1 MFLHVQISFQVLE
14 SGSGDGYDGIFIGLK
29 DLYNNNTFYWDKPR
43 VVLGGFTNWM
53 TVPKRQPDETD
64 ENCVVLVFEG
74 FDAKEKGHHILAIN
88 NKYFNEFQLLYSLDK
103 THLYLHVGESMHKKN
118 TLMNILH
125 KDEKTIPRKMEI
137 LLSS

>member
-74 FDAKEKGHHILAIN
+74 FDAKEKGHHILVQLIIN
-88 NKYFNEFQLLYSLDK
+88 I
-103 THLYLHVGESMHKKN
+103 SMN
-118 TLMNILH
+118 FSFY
-125 KDEKTIPRKMEI
+125 I
-137 LLSS
+137 LLTKHTYIYMQVNLFTKRIHL